1 MKRKIV
7 ADSSC
12 DIWELNGVD
21 FAVAPITIS
30 TDNKHY
36 VDNQELDVHLMSE
49 ELAKYK
55 GVSHTACP
63 SVGSWL
69 DCYEGFDEI
78 FVITLTGA
86 MSGTYNSAMTAKG
99 IYEEENENV
108 KVHVFD
114 SLSTGPEM
122 RLLIEKLKEMI
133 EEDLTFEE
141 IVEKGQ
147 DYLNHT
153 RLFFALKSLHNFAM
167 NGRVSKTVASA
178 IGVLNISIFAT
189 ASEKGTIQQISKCRG
204 EKKVV
209 KSMIEHLEDAG
220 YHGGKVRI
228 SHADNL
234 KLAHNVR
241 DKILEL
247 YPNADIIVYP
257 MGGLCTYYAEKGG
270 LLVGC
275 ECGNLK

>member
-12 DIWELNGVD
+12 DMWELNGVD

-36 VDNQELDVHLMSE
+36 IDNQELDVHLMSE
-49 ELAKYK
+49 ELANYK
-55 GVSHTACP
+55 GTSHTACP

-69 DCYEGFDEI
+69 DCYEGFDEV
-78 FVITLTGA
+78 FVITLTGT

-99 IYEEENENV
+99 IYEEENDNV

-133 EEDLTFEE
+133 EEDLPFEE

-147 DYLNHT
+147 DYLNHS

-167 NGRVSKTVASA
+167 NGRVSKAVASA

-189 ASEKGTIQQISKCRG
+189 ASEEGTIQQISKCRG

-257 MGGLCTYYAEKGG
+257 MGGLCTFYAEIGG

-275 ECGNLK
+275 EC

>member
-21 FAVAPITIS
+21 FAVAPMTIS

-36 VDNQELDVHLMSE
+36 VDNQKLDVRLMSE
-49 ELAKYK
+49 DLAKYK
-55 GVSHTACP
+55 GISHTACP

-69 DCYEGFDEI
+69 DCYEGYDEV
-78 FVITLTGA
+78 FVVTLTGA

-122 RLLIEKLKEMI
+122 RLLIEKLKKMI
-133 EEDLTFEE
+133 EEDLPFEE

-167 NGRVSKTVASA
+167 NGRVSKAVASA

-189 ASEKGTIQQISKCRG
+189 ASEEGTIQQISKCRG

-209 KSMIEHLEDAG
+209 KSMIEHLENAG

-247 YPNADIIVYP
+247 YPHADIIVYP
-257 MGGLCTYYAEKGG
+257 MGGLCTYYAEIGG

-275 ECGNLK
+275 EC

>member
-12 DIWELNGVD
+12 DMWELNGVD

-69 DCYEGFDEI
+69 DCYEGFDEV

-133 EEDLTFEE
+133 DEDLPFEE

-167 NGRVSKTVASA
+167 NGRVSKAVASA

-189 ASEKGTIQQISKCRG
+189 ASEEGTIQQISKCRG

-247 YPNADIIVYP
+247 YPHADIIVYP
-257 MGGLCTYYAEKGG
+257 MGGLCTYYAEIGG

-275 ECGNLK
+275 EC

>member
-12 DIWELNGVD
+12 DMWELNGVD

-69 DCYEGFDEI
+69 DCYEGYDEV
-78 FVITLTGA
+78 FVVTLTGA
-86 MSGTYNSAMTAKG
+86 MSGTYNSAMAAKG
-99 IYEEENENV
+99 IYEEENDNV

-133 EEDLTFEE
+133 EEDLPFEE

-147 DYLNHT
+147 DYLKHT

-167 NGRVSKTVASA
+167 NGRVNKAVASA

-189 ASEKGTIQQISKCRG
+189 ASEEGTIQQISKCRG

-209 KSMIEHLEDAG
+209 RSMIEHLENAG

-228 SHADNL
+228 SHANNL

-247 YPNADIIVYP
+247 YPHADIIVYP
-257 MGGLCTYYAEKGG
+257 MGGLCTYYAEIGG

-275 ECGNLK
+275 EC

>member
-12 DIWELNGVD
+12 DMWELNGVD
-21 FAVAPITIS
+21 FAVAPMTIS

-69 DCYEGFDEI
+69 DCYEGYDEV
-78 FVITLTGA
+78 FVVTLTGA

-108 KVHVFD
+108 KVHIFD

-133 EEDLTFEE
+133 EEDLPFEE

-147 DYLNHT
+147 DYLNHS

-167 NGRVSKTVASA
+167 NGRVSKAVASA

-189 ASEKGTIQQISKCRG
+189 ASEEGTIQQISKCRG

-209 KSMIEHLEDAG
+209 KSMIEHLENAG

-257 MGGLCTYYAEKGG
+257 MGGLCTYYAEIGG

-275 ECGNLK
+275 EC

>member
-12 DIWELNGVD
+12 DMWELNGVD
-21 FAVAPITIS
+21 FAVAPMTIS

-209 KSMIEHLEDAG
+209 KSMIEHLENAG

-257 MGGLCTYYAEKGG
+257 MGGLCTYYAEIGG

-275 ECGNLK
+275 EC

>member
-69 DCYEGFDEI
+69 DCYEGFDEV

-133 EEDLTFEE
+133 DEDLPFEE

-189 ASEKGTIQQISKCRG
+189 ASEEGTIQQISKCRG

-275 ECGNLK
+275 EC

>member
-12 DIWELNGVD
+12 DMWELNGVD
-21 FAVAPITIS
+21 FAVAPMTIS

-49 ELAKYK
+49 DLAKYK

-69 DCYEGFDEI
+69 DCYEGYDEV
-78 FVITLTGA
+78 FVVTLTGA

-99 IYEEENENV
+99 IYEEENDNV

-147 DYLNHT
+147 DYLKHT

-167 NGRVSKTVASA
+167 NGRVNKAVASA

-189 ASEKGTIQQISKCRG
+189 ASEEGTIQQISKCRG

-209 KSMIEHLEDAG
+209 KSMIEHLENAG

-234 KLAHNVR
+234 KLAHSVR

-247 YPNADIIVYP
+247 YPHADIIVYP
-257 MGGLCTYYAEKGG
+257 MGGLCTYYAEIGG

-275 ECGNLK
+275 EC

>member
-122 RLLIEKLKEMI
+122 KLLIEKLKEMI

-275 ECGNLK
+275 EC

>member
-12 DIWELNGVD
+12 DMWELNGVD
-21 FAVAPITIS
+21 FAVAPMTIS

-49 ELAKYK
+49 DLAKYK

-63 SVGSWL
+63 SAGSWL
-69 DCYEGFDEI
+69 DCYEGYDEV
-78 FVITLTGA
+78 FVVTLTGA

-133 EEDLTFEE
+133 EEDLPFEE

-167 NGRVSKTVASA
+167 NGRVSKAVASA

-189 ASEKGTIQQISKCRG
+189 ASEEGTIQQISKCRG

-209 KSMIEHLEDAG
+209 RSMIEHLENAG

-247 YPNADIIVYP
+247 YPHADIIVYP
-257 MGGLCTYYAEKGG
+257 MGGLCTYYAEIGG

-275 ECGNLK
+275 EC

>member
-21 FAVAPITIS
+21 FAVAPMTIS

-36 VDNQELDVHLMSE
+36 VDNQELDVRLMSE
-49 ELAKYK
+49 DLAKYK
-55 GVSHTACP
+55 GISHTACP

-69 DCYEGFDEI
+69 DCYEGYDEV
-78 FVITLTGA
+78 FVVTLTGA

-133 EEDLTFEE
+133 EEDLPFEE

-147 DYLNHT
+147 DYLKHT

-167 NGRVSKTVASA
+167 NGRVSKAVASA

-189 ASEKGTIQQISKCRG
+189 ASEEGTIQQISKCRG

-209 KSMIEHLEDAG
+209 KSMIEHLENAG

-247 YPNADIIVYP
+247 YPHADIIVYP
-257 MGGLCTYYAEKGG
+257 MGGLCTYYAEIGG

-275 ECGNLK
+275 EC

>member
-167 NGRVSKTVASA
+167 NGRVSKAVASA

-189 ASEKGTIQQISKCRG
+189 ASEEGTIQQISKCRG

-209 KSMIEHLEDAG
+209 KSMIEHLENAG

-247 YPNADIIVYP
+247 YPHADIIVYP

-275 ECGNLK
+275 EC

>member
-12 DIWELNGVD
+12 DMWELNGVD
-21 FAVAPITIS
+21 FAVAPMTIS

-69 DCYEGFDEI
+69 DCYEGYDEV
-78 FVITLTGA
+78 FVVTLTGA

-133 EEDLTFEE
+133 EEDLPFEE

-147 DYLNHT
+147 DYLKHS

-189 ASEKGTIQQISKCRG
+189 ASEEGTIQQISKCRG

-234 KLAHNVR
+234 KLAHSVR

-247 YPNADIIVYP
+247 YPHADIIVYP

-275 ECGNLK
+275 EC

>member
-12 DIWELNGVD
+12 DMWELNGVD

-49 ELAKYK
+49 DLAKYK

-69 DCYEGFDEI
+69 DCYEGYDEV
-78 FVITLTGA
+78 FVITLTGT

-99 IYEEENENV
+99 IYEEENDNV

-133 EEDLTFEE
+133 EENLPFEE

-147 DYLNHT
+147 DYLKHS

-167 NGRVSKTVASA
+167 NGRVSKAVASA

-189 ASEKGTIQQISKCRG
+189 ASEEGTIQQISKCRG

-209 KSMIEHLEDAG
+209 KSMIEHLENAG

-228 SHADNL
+228 SHAENL
-234 KLAHNVR
+234 KLAQNVR
-241 DKILEL
+241 DKILEI
-247 YPNADIIVYP
+247 YPNADIIIYP
-257 MGGLCTYYAEKGG
+257 MGGLCTYYAEIGG

-275 ECGNLK
+275 EC

>member
-133 EEDLTFEE
+133 EEDLPFEE

-147 DYLNHT
+147 DYLKHS

-189 ASEKGTIQQISKCRG
+189 ASEEGTIQQISKCRG

-257 MGGLCTYYAEKGG
+257 MGGLCTYYAEIGG

-275 ECGNLK
+275 EC

>member
-12 DIWELNGVD
+12 DMWELNGVD
-21 FAVAPITIS
+21 FAVAPMTIS

-49 ELAKYK
+49 DLAKYK

-69 DCYEGFDEI
+69 DCYEGYDEV
-78 FVITLTGA
+78 FVVTLTGA

-122 RLLIEKLKEMI
+122 RLLIEKLKEII

-167 NGRVSKTVASA
+167 NGRVNKAVASA

-189 ASEKGTIQQISKCRG
+189 ASEEGTIQQISKCRG

-209 KSMIEHLEDAG
+209 KSMIEHLENAG

-234 KLAHNVR
+234 KLAHSVR

-247 YPNADIIVYP
+247 YPHADIIVYP
-257 MGGLCTYYAEKGG
+257 MGGLCTYYAEIGG

-275 ECGNLK
+275 EC

>member
-12 DIWELNGVD
+12 DMWELNGVD
-21 FAVAPITIS
+21 FAVAPMTIS

-49 ELAKYK
+49 DLAKYK

-63 SVGSWL
+63 SAGSWL
-69 DCYEGFDEI
+69 DCYEGYDEV
-78 FVITLTGA
+78 FVVTLTGS

-133 EEDLTFEE
+133 EEDLPFEE

-167 NGRVSKTVASA
+167 NGRVSKAVASA

-189 ASEKGTIQQISKCRG
+189 ASEEGTIQQISKCRG

-209 KSMIEHLEDAG
+209 KSMIEHLENAG

-247 YPNADIIVYP
+247 YPHADIIVYP
-257 MGGLCTYYAEKGG
+257 MGGLCTYYAEIGG

-275 ECGNLK
+275 EC

>member
-12 DIWELNGVD
+12 DMWELNGVD

-69 DCYEGFDEI
+69 DCYEGFDEV

-114 SLSTGPEM
+114 SSSTGPEM

-133 EEDLTFEE
+133 DEDLPFEE

-167 NGRVSKTVASA
+167 NGRVSKAVASA

-189 ASEKGTIQQISKCRG
+189 ASEEGTIQQISKCRG

-257 MGGLCTYYAEKGG
+257 MGGLCTYYAEIGG

-275 ECGNLK
+275 EC

>member
-12 DIWELNGVD
+12 DMWELNGVD

-69 DCYEGFDEI
+69 DCYEGYDEV
-78 FVITLTGA
+78 FVVTLTGA

-133 EEDLTFEE
+133 EEDLPFEE

-147 DYLNHT
+147 DYLNHS

-167 NGRVSKTVASA
+167 NGRVSKAVASA

-189 ASEKGTIQQISKCRG
+189 ASEEGTIQQISKCRG

-209 KSMIEHLEDAG
+209 KSMIEHLENAG

-247 YPNADIIVYP
+247 YPNADIFVYP
-257 MGGLCTYYAEKGG
+257 MGGLCTYYAEIGG

-275 ECGNLK
+275 EC

>member
-69 DCYEGFDEI
+69 DCYEGYDEV
-78 FVITLTGA
+78 FVVTLTGA

-133 EEDLTFEE
+133 EEDLPFEE

-147 DYLNHT
+147 DYLNHS

-167 NGRVSKTVASA
+167 NGRVSKAVASA

-189 ASEKGTIQQISKCRG
+189 ASEEGTIQQISKCRG

-209 KSMIEHLEDAG
+209 KSMIEHLENAG

-257 MGGLCTYYAEKGG
+257 MGGLCTYYAEIGG

-275 ECGNLK
+275 EC

>member
-21 FAVAPITIS
+21 FAVAPMTIS
-30 TDNKHY
+30 TDNKQY
-36 VDNQELDVHLMSE
+36 VDNQELDVRLMSDD
-49 ELAKYK
+49 LAKYK

-167 NGRVSKTVASA
+167 NGRVSKAVASA

-189 ASEKGTIQQISKCRG
+189 ASEEGTIQQISKCRG

-209 KSMIEHLEDAG
+209 KSMIVHLENAG

-247 YPNADIIVYP
+247 YPHADIIVYP
-257 MGGLCTYYAEKGG
+257 MGGLCTYYAEIGG

-275 ECGNLK
+275 EC

>member
-69 DCYEGFDEI
+69 DCYEGYDEV
-78 FVITLTGA
+78 FVITLTGS

-99 IYEEENENV
+99 IYEEENDNV
-108 KVHVFD
+108 KVHVFN

-133 EEDLTFEE
+133 EEDLPFEE

-147 DYLNHT
+147 DYLKHS

-275 ECGNLK
+275 EC

>member
-12 DIWELNGVD
+12 DMWELNGVD
-21 FAVAPITIS
+21 FAVAPMTIS

-49 ELAKYK
+49 DLAKYK

-69 DCYEGFDEI
+69 DCYEGYDEV
-78 FVITLTGA
+78 FVVTLTGA

-167 NGRVSKTVASA
+167 NGRVNKAVASA

-189 ASEKGTIQQISKCRG
+189 ASEEGTIQQISKCRG

-209 KSMIEHLEDAG
+209 RSMIEHLENAG

-247 YPNADIIVYP
+247 YPHADIIVYP
-257 MGGLCTYYAEKGG
+257 MGGLCTYYAEIGG

-275 ECGNLK
+275 EC

>member
-21 FAVAPITIS
+21 FAVAPMTIS

-36 VDNQELDVHLMSE
+36 VDNQELDVRLMSE
-49 ELAKYK
+49 DLAKYK

-69 DCYEGFDEI
+69 DCYEGYDEV
-78 FVITLTGA
+78 FVVTLTGA

-133 EEDLTFEE
+133 EEDLPFEE

-167 NGRVSKTVASA
+167 NGRVSKAVASA

-189 ASEKGTIQQISKCRG
+189 ASEEGTIQQISKCRG

-209 KSMIEHLEDAG
+209 KSMIEHLENAG

-247 YPNADIIVYP
+247 YPHADIIVYP
-257 MGGLCTYYAEKGG
+257 MGGLCTYYAEIGG

-275 ECGNLK
+275 EC

>member
-69 DCYEGFDEI
+69 DCYEGYDEV

-133 EEDLTFEE
+133 EEDLPFEE

-147 DYLNHT
+147 DYLKHS

-189 ASEKGTIQQISKCRG
+189 ASEEGTIQQISKCRG

-247 YPNADIIVYP
+247 YPHADIIVYP
-257 MGGLCTYYAEKGG
+257 MGGLCTYYAEIGG

-275 ECGNLK
+275 EC

>member
-21 FAVAPITIS
+21 FAVAPMTIS

-36 VDNQELDVHLMSE
+36 VDNQELDVRLMSE
-49 ELAKYK
+49 DLAKYK
-55 GVSHTACP
+55 GISHTACP

-69 DCYEGFDEI
+69 DCYEGYDEV
-78 FVITLTGA
+78 FVVTLTGA

-108 KVHVFD
+108 KVHIFD

-122 RLLIEKLKEMI
+122 RLLIEKLKKMI
-133 EEDLTFEE
+133 EEDLPFEE

-167 NGRVSKTVASA
+167 NGRVSKAVASA

-189 ASEKGTIQQISKCRG
+189 ASEEGTIQQISKCRG

-209 KSMIEHLEDAG
+209 KSMIEHLENAG

-247 YPNADIIVYP
+247 YPHADIIVYP
-257 MGGLCTYYAEKGG
+257 MGGLCTYYAEIGG

-275 ECGNLK
+275 EC

>member
-69 DCYEGFDEI
+69 DCYEGYDEV
-78 FVITLTGA
+78 FVVTLTGA

-133 EEDLTFEE
+133 EEDLPFEE

-147 DYLNHT
+147 DYLNHS

-275 ECGNLK
+275 EC

>member
-12 DIWELNGVD
+12 DMWELNGVD

-69 DCYEGFDEI
+69 DCYEGYDEV
-78 FVITLTGA
+78 FVVTLTGA

-133 EEDLTFEE
+133 EEDLPFEE

-147 DYLNHT
+147 DYLNHS

-189 ASEKGTIQQISKCRG
+189 ASEEGTIQQISKCRG

-209 KSMIEHLEDAG
+209 KSMIEHLENAG

-275 ECGNLK
+275 EC

>member
-12 DIWELNGVD
+12 DMWELNGVD
-21 FAVAPITIS
+21 FAVAPMTIS

-69 DCYEGFDEI
+69 DCYEGFDEV

-133 EEDLTFEE
+133 DEDLPFEE

-167 NGRVSKTVASA
+167 NGRVSKAVASA

-189 ASEKGTIQQISKCRG
+189 ASEEGTIQQISKCRG

-209 KSMIEHLEDAG
+209 KSMIEHLENAG

-234 KLAHNVR
+234 KLAHSVR

-247 YPNADIIVYP
+247 YPHADIIVYP
-257 MGGLCTYYAEKGG
+257 MGGLCTYYAEIGG

-275 ECGNLK
+275 EC

>member
-12 DIWELNGVD
+12 DMWELNGVD

-69 DCYEGFDEI
+69 DCYEGYDEM
-78 FVITLTGA
+78 FVVTLTGA

-133 EEDLTFEE
+133 EEDLPFEE

-147 DYLNHT
+147 DYLNHS

-189 ASEKGTIQQISKCRG
+189 ASEEGTIQQISKCRG

-209 KSMIEHLEDAG
+209 KSMIEHLENAG

-257 MGGLCTYYAEKGG
+257 MGGLCTYYAEIGG

-275 ECGNLK
+275 EC

>member
-12 DIWELNGVD
+12 DMWELNGVD
-21 FAVAPITIS
+21 FAVAPMTIS

-36 VDNQELDVHLMSE
+36 VDNQKLDVRLMSE
-49 ELAKYK
+49 DLAKYK
-55 GVSHTACP
+55 GISHTACP

-69 DCYEGFDEI
+69 DCYEGFDEV
-78 FVITLTGA
+78 FVVTLTGS

-133 EEDLTFEE
+133 EEDLPFEE

-167 NGRVSKTVASA
+167 NGRVSKAVASA

-189 ASEKGTIQQISKCRG
+189 ASEEGTIQQISKCRG

-209 KSMIEHLEDAG
+209 KSMIEHLENAG

-247 YPNADIIVYP
+247 YPHADIIVYP
-257 MGGLCTYYAEKGG
+257 MGGLCTYYAEIGG

-275 ECGNLK
+275 EC

>member
-209 KSMIEHLEDAG
+209 KSMIEHLENAG

-257 MGGLCTYYAEKGG
+257 MGGLCTYYAEIGG

-275 ECGNLK
+275 EC

>member
-12 DIWELNGVD
+12 DMWELNGVD
-21 FAVAPITIS
+21 FAIAPMTIS

-49 ELAKYK
+49 DLAKYK

-69 DCYEGFDEI
+69 DCYEGYDEV
-78 FVITLTGA
+78 FVVTLTGA

-167 NGRVSKTVASA
+167 NGRVNKAVASA

-189 ASEKGTIQQISKCRG
+189 ASEEGTIQQISKCRG

-209 KSMIEHLEDAG
+209 RSMIEHLENAG

-247 YPNADIIVYP
+247 YPHADIIVYP
-257 MGGLCTYYAEKGG
+257 MGGLCTYYAEIGG

-275 ECGNLK
+275 EC

>member
-12 DIWELNGVD
+12 DMWELNGVD
-21 FAVAPITIS
+21 FAVAPMTIS

-36 VDNQELDVHLMSE
+36 VDNQKLDVHLMSE
-49 ELAKYK
+49 DLAKYK
-55 GVSHTACP
+55 GISHTACP

-69 DCYEGFDEI
+69 DCYEGYDEV
-78 FVITLTGA
+78 FVVTLTGS

-133 EEDLTFEE
+133 EEDLPFEE

-167 NGRVSKTVASA
+167 NGRVSKAVASA

-189 ASEKGTIQQISKCRG
+189 ASEEGTIQQISKCRG

-209 KSMIEHLEDAG
+209 KSMIEHLENAG

-247 YPNADIIVYP
+247 YPHADIIVYP
-257 MGGLCTYYAEKGG
+257 MGGLCTYYAEIGG

-275 ECGNLK
+275 EC

>member
-12 DIWELNGVD
+12 DMWELNGVD
-21 FAVAPITIS
+21 FAVAPMTIS

-69 DCYEGFDEI
+69 DCYEGYDEV
-78 FVITLTGA
+78 FVVTLTGA

-133 EEDLTFEE
+133 EEDLPFEE

-147 DYLNHT
+147 DYLNHS

-167 NGRVSKTVASA
+167 NGRVSKAVASA

-189 ASEKGTIQQISKCRG
+189 ASEEGTIQQISKCRG

-209 KSMIEHLEDAG
+209 RSMIEHLENAG

-247 YPNADIIVYP
+247 YPHADIIVYP
-257 MGGLCTYYAEKGG
+257 MGGLCTYYAEIGG

-275 ECGNLK
+275 EC

>member
-36 VDNQELDVHLMSE
+36 VDNQELDVRLMSE
-49 ELAKYK
+49 DLAKYK

-69 DCYEGFDEI
+69 DCYEGYDEV
-78 FVITLTGA
+78 FVVTLTGA

-133 EEDLTFEE
+133 EEDLPFEE

-167 NGRVSKTVASA
+167 NGRVSKAVASA

-189 ASEKGTIQQISKCRG
+189 ASEEGTIQQISKCRG

-209 KSMIEHLEDAG
+209 KSMIEHLENAG

-247 YPNADIIVYP
+247 YPHADIIVYP
-257 MGGLCTYYAEKGG
+257 MGGLCTYYAEIGG

-275 ECGNLK
+275 EC

>member
-12 DIWELNGVD
+12 DMWELNGVD
-21 FAVAPITIS
+21 FAVAPMTIS

-36 VDNQELDVHLMSE
+36 VDNQKLDVHLMSE

-69 DCYEGFDEI
+69 DCYEGYDEV
-78 FVITLTGA
+78 FVVTLTGA

-133 EEDLTFEE
+133 EEDLPFEE

-147 DYLNHT
+147 DYLNHS

-189 ASEKGTIQQISKCRG
+189 ASEEGTIQQISKCRG

-209 KSMIEHLEDAG
+209 KSMIEHLENAG

-234 KLAHNVR
+234 KLAHSVR

-247 YPNADIIVYP
+247 YPHADIIVYP

-275 ECGNLK
+275 EC

>member
-12 DIWELNGVD
+12 DMWELNGVD
-21 FAVAPITIS
+21 FAVAPMTIS

-69 DCYEGFDEI
+69 DCYEGYDEV
-78 FVITLTGA
+78 FVVTLTGA

-133 EEDLTFEE
+133 EEDLPFEE

-147 DYLNHT
+147 DYLNHS

-189 ASEKGTIQQISKCRG
+189 ASEEGTIQQISKCRG

-209 KSMIEHLEDAG
+209 KSMIEHLENAG

-257 MGGLCTYYAEKGG
+257 MGGLCTYYAEIGG

-275 ECGNLK
+275 EC

>member
-12 DIWELNGVD
+12 DMWELNGVD

-69 DCYEGFDEI
+69 DCYEGFDEV

-122 RLLIEKLKEMI
+122 RLLIEKLKEKI
-133 EEDLTFEE
+133 DEDLPFEE

-167 NGRVSKTVASA
+167 NGRVSKAVASA

-189 ASEKGTIQQISKCRG
+189 ASEEGTIQQISKCRG

-257 MGGLCTYYAEKGG
+257 MGGLCTYYAEIGG

-275 ECGNLK
+275 EC

>member
-12 DIWELNGVD
+12 DMWELNGVD
-21 FAVAPITIS
+21 FAVAPMTIS

-69 DCYEGFDEI
+69 DCYEGYDEV
-78 FVITLTGA
+78 FVVTLTGA

-133 EEDLTFEE
+133 EEDLPFEE

-147 DYLNHT
+147 DYLNHS

-275 ECGNLK
+275 EC